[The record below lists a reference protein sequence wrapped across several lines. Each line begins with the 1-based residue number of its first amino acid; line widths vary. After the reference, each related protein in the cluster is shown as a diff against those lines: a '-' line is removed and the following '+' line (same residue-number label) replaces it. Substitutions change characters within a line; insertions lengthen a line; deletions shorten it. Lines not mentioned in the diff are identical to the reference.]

1 MQVHYALK
9 LAPRNRSQRVS
20 EELAVPEVKSIVEII
35 LSELFS
41 LRGKIQMNSCE
52 LLSLV
57 LRTLQMHL
65 LSI

>member
-57 LRTLQMHL
+57 LRTLQMHP
-65 LSI
+65 LSL

>member
-1 MQVHYALK
+1 MQVHYAQK
-9 LAPRNRSQRVS
+9 LAPQHRSQRVS

-65 LSI
+65 LSF

>member
-1 MQVHYALK
+1 MQVYYALN
-9 LAPRNRSQRVS
+9 LAPQNRSQRVS
-20 EELAVPEVKSIVEII
+20 EKVAVPEVKSIVEII

>member
-9 LAPRNRSQRVS
+9 LAPQHRSQRVS

-52 LLSLV
+52 VLSLV

-65 LSI
+65 LSL

>member
-20 EELAVPEVKSIVEII
+20 EEIAVPEVKSIVEII

>member
-9 LAPRNRSQRVS
+9 LAPRNRRQRVS

-65 LSI
+65 LSL